1 MGSGNKNN
9 TKNYNSL
16 TTSSLF
22 AAAIAQSKPEVV
34 MSIVLLFVI
43 TLIISAI
50 GSAPP
55 GLINLTVMKRAIAAG
70 PKAGV
75 FAAFGTI
82 IPEFVYTYIAVY
94 GYLTIA
100 KDETIGHHIQMVGIV
115 VFFSLGIYYLFQ
127 KADEPA
133 GDIASSPKDNFIS
146 FQRGFFTATINLLV
160 MPFWAFMALS
170 LHTYGYEFQEQV
182 ELITFA
188 SASALGALGIFLL
201 YARLGHLIVYRMEK
215 LVQYTNKFLALVF
228 LVLGLYQLVRL
239 Y

>member
-1 MGSGNKNN
+1 
-9 TKNYNSL
+9 
-16 TTSSLF
+16 
-22 AAAIAQSKPEVV
+22 
-34 MSIVLLFVI
+34 MSIVLLFVL
-43 TLIISAI
+43 TFIISAI

-55 GLINLTVMKRAIAAG
+55 GLINLMVMKRAIAAG
-70 PKAGV
+70 RKAGV

-100 KDETIGHHIQMVGIV
+100 KDEAIGHNLNLAGAV
-115 VFFSLGIYYLFQ
+115 VFFSLAIFYLFQ
-127 KADEPA
+127 KAEEPSL
-133 GDIASSPKDNFIS
+133 DIASSPKDNFVS

-170 LHTYGYEFQEQV
+170 LHTYGYEFKDQI
-182 ELITFA
+182 ELLTFS
-188 SASALGALGIFLL
+188 SASALGALGMFLL
-201 YARLGHLIVYRMEK
+201 YARLGHLIVCRMEK